1 MSERGQKNRLF
12 WFFALGLW
20 VGKNQ
25 MCLFARWLLQHVAQR
40 LVYEALGIS
49 KHFTVKPLQSLL
61 NVTPLKLALSA
72 Q

>member
-1 MSERGQKNRLF
+1 MAQKVVKLSRI
-12 WFFALGLW
+12 FFQNEL
-20 VGKNQ
+20 
-25 MCLFARWLLQHVAQR
+25 QR

-49 KHFTVKPLQSLL
+49 KHFTAKPLQSLL